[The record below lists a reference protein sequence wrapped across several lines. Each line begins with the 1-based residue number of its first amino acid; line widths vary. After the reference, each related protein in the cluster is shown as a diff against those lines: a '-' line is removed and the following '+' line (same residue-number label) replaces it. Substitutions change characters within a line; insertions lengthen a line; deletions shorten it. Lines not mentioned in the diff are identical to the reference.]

1 MISGS
6 GIMWTRQLSCNAS
19 VSQTVNC
26 WLFPVT
32 TLCFKDF
39 FLWKKDTNI
48 TKNTHSA
55 RITDE
60 SPVSWMFFLNLFTV
74 FYVLWPNVV
83 LAYQPSALN
92 YNDQEVLSRA
102 SVNLTALPLRPGPRF
117 ANVSAFA
124 CRDPLG
130 ISMWRCLSVAAL
142 RAVMVTF
149 RVH

>member
-6 GIMWTRQLSCNAS
+6 GIRWTRQLSCNAS

-39 FLWKKDTNI
+39 LPWKKDMNI

-55 RITDE
+55 RITKE
-60 SPVSWMFFLNLFTV
+60 SPVSWMFFYLVTV

-83 LAYQPSALN
+83 LAYQLSALN
-92 YNDQEVLSRA
+92 CNEQVVLSRA

-130 ISMWRCLSVAAL
+130 ISVWRCLSVAAL